1 VGGPLKLGA
10 QALAMMSVGIL
21 ASLLVWNLTHQTP
34 PPKVGA
40 PAPAFSL
47 QRLGGDGDLSLAS
60 FRGKTVVLNFF
71 ASWCGPCKREAPDLE
86 SVWRRYRSDGLV
98 VLGVDSGDTKGAVR
112 SFLSAHGVT
121 YPIAFDP
128 AQKLALGAYAL
139 PGLPVTYVINPAG
152 RIVGE
157 RLLGAVSDSGYR
169 QQFSRELK
177 AALKT

>member
-1 VGGPLKLGA
+1 MAGPLKLGA
-10 QALAMMSVGIL
+10 QALAVMGVGIL
-21 ASLLVWNLTHQTP
+21 ASLLGWDLTHQTP

-47 QRLGGDGDLSLAS
+47 HRLTGDGDLSLRS

-71 ASWCGPCKREAPDLE
+71 ASWCHPCKREAPDLE

-112 SFLSAHGVT
+112 SFLRAHGVT

-128 AQKLALGAYAL
+128 GQKLALGAYAL

-152 RIVGE
+152 QIVGE
-157 RLLGAVSDSGYR
+157 RLLGPVSDSGYR
-169 QQFSRELK
+169 QLFSRELK
-177 AALKT
+177 AALRE